1 MSRNFHVGVDDILNG
16 NSQNS
21 MDNWRRTLEVTIQNC
36 RAYDAGEAFSSSIVY
51 NTKNKLPLLKKC
63 LLC

>member
-1 MSRNFHVGVDDILNG
+1 MSRNLYIAVNDLLND

-21 MDNWRRTLEVTIQNC
+21 MDNWRRNLEVIIQNC
-36 RAYDAGEAFSSSIVY
+36 RAYDAGEVFSSSIVY
-51 NTKNKLPLLKKC
+51 NTKTKLALLKKC